1 MDEDLAIEYIEEDIK
16 NIILE
21 EINEKISSLPK
32 DIVISKDFIDSLS
45 INVGGAESMVTSYL
59 KAEEYDMDDFYR
71 ETDHSLEYDEIDYI
85 FNRE

>member
-1 MDEDLAIEYIEEDIK
+1 
-16 NIILE
+16 LE

-32 DIVISKDFIDSLS
+32 DIVINKDFIDSLS

>member
-32 DIVISKDFIDSLS
+32 DIVISKDFIDSSS